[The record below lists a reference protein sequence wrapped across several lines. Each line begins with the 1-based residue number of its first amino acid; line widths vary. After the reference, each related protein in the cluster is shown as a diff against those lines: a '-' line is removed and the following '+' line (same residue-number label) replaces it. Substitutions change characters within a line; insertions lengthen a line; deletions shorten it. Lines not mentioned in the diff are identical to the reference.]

1 MSKPKIAIFISC
13 LLTGGTEVA
22 SLMTA
27 RCFKNLGYQVDI
39 VVYCNEVDQLIQQNF
54 EKEGIGLK
62 LLGVKRGQ
70 GFFSLA
76 LGAKLIKLLVSER
89 YQLIWVQ
96 YMTPSFIPLLIAR
109 FFTKNLISAIHVSS
123 SHYGNKDLS
132 RIQFLAQ
139 YWCNRFICVSNT
151 VADGIFGSPKN
162 RSEKIQVI
170 ANAIDFDEVQTTDGF
185 DFRSKMGFTE
195 QDIIYGFAGRLEVI
209 KGVDCLIDALKLL
222 IEDPQTL
229 FNPKLIIV
237 GGGSEADNLKNQV
250 KALKLE
256 GYVIFVG
263 TVGRAE
269 IYSIIK
275 GFDVACMPSR
285 EGLEGFGLSALE
297 AMALGVPVIASR
309 VDALS
314 EVVQDQNTG
323 ILFEVGNAKDLKTAM
338 QLLGGNIE
346 LRNRMSKHGIGH
358 ALTLYS
364 SSRYQEDIFKLI
376 TRLGI
381 KK

>member
-27 RCFKNLGYQVDI
+27 HSFKNLGYQVDV
-39 VVYCNEVDQLIQQNF
+39 VVYCNEVDQLMQQNF
-54 EKEGIGLK
+54 EKEGVGLK

-70 GFFSLA
+70 GFSSLA
-76 LGAKLIKLLVSER
+76 LGMKLIKLLYRER

-96 YMTPSFIPLLIAR
+96 YMTPSFIPMLTAR
-109 FFTKNLISAIHVSS
+109 FFTKNLIAAIHVSS
-123 SHYGNKDLS
+123 SHYCNKDLS
-132 RIQFLAQ
+132 RIHLLAQ
-139 YWCNRFICVSNT
+139 YWCDRFICVSNT
-151 VADGIFGSPKN
+151 VADGIFGGSEN

-170 ANAIDFDEVQTTDGF
+170 PNAIDLGEVQATERF
-185 DFRSKMGFTE
+185 DFRSKMGFNE
-195 QDIIYGFAGRLEVI
+195 QDVIFGFAGRLEAI
-209 KGVDCLIDALKLL
+209 KGVDCLIDALKIL

-229 FNPKLIIV
+229 FKPKLIIV
-237 GGGSEADNLKNQV
+237 GDGSEADNLK
-250 KALKLE
+250 KLAKELKLDE
-256 GYVIFVG
+256 HVIFLG
-263 TVGRAE
+263 RVGRGE

-314 EVVQDQNTG
+314 ELVQDQNTG
-323 ILFEVGNAKDLKTAM
+323 ILFEAGHEQDLKTAM
-338 QLLGGNIE
+338 QLLGGDIA
-346 LRNRMSKHGIGH
+346 LRNRMSKLGADR

-364 SSRYQEDIFKLI
+364 SKRYQEDILKLI
-376 TRLGI
+376 TRLAR